1 MIEALKTLGHVEEE
15 IPLYRNGKPSK
26 FVGKLQ
32 SKLGNNPVSMGLLH
46 YNWKRTIGVD
56 KINQAIRYVNGTD
69 LDGAI
74 IVGSTFSKSAIEQAN
89 RINQIEEKKI
99 VLLDNEELFTNFRID

>member
-1 MIEALKTLGHVEEE
+1 MIKALKTLGHVEEE

-26 FVGKLQ
+26 FVGKLH
-32 SKLGNNPVSMGLLH
+32 SKLGDDPVNMGLLH

-56 KINQAIRYVNGTD
+56 KINQAIRFVKGTD

-89 RINQIEEKKI
+89 RINQFEEKKI
-99 VLLDNEELFTNFRID
+99 VLLDNDELFSRFHIK